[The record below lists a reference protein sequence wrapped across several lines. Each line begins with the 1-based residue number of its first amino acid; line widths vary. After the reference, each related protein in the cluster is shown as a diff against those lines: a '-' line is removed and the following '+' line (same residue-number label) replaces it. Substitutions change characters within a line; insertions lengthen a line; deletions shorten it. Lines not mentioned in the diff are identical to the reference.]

1 MHINYINFNKINRFG
16 NYTNLIGPPLKR
28 KALGAF
34 HSTPVQGTS
43 NGMDHFGLIRLEY
56 SRPALR
62 WSTLT
67 GHFGQFER
75 NFLFHLSKL
84 LSPVHLV
91 YILLTRTITERV
103 EAWFRSAQPEC
114 TVPFG
119 A

>member
-1 MHINYINFNKINRFG
+1 MHINFINFNTINRFA

-28 KALGAF
+28 KTLGAF
-34 HSTPVQGTS
+34 HSIPVQGTS
-43 NGMDHFGLIRLEY
+43 NGMDHFCLIRLEY

-67 GHFGQFER
+67 GHFGQLER
-75 NFLFHLSKL
+75 NIPFHLSKL

-91 YILLTRTITERV
+91 CILLTRTITKRA
-103 EAWFRSAQPEC
+103 EAWFRSAQPEY
-114 TVPFG
+114 TFPFG